1 MILANKNLS
10 VPLAWCHKPEIK
22 NKYGFTV
29 AMCYANHKAVPINKW
44 NHDPKITN
52 KNGDTVA
59 MLLAK
64 NGILPP

>member
-1 MILANKNLS
+1 
-10 VPLAWCHKPEIK
+10 
-22 NKYGFTV
+22 
-29 AMCYANHKAVPINKW
+29 MCYANHKAVPINKW

-64 NGILPP
+64 NGVLPP